1 MYRYESSN
9 TALENPIATFDVIL
23 VIVSWYLTRRNDM
36 DWNIV
41 LPRTIFSL
49 KILQNI
55 LVQVVSC
62 STMLQPATPL
72 RDLGGQYSDTNE
84 Y

>member
-1 MYRYESSN
+1 
-9 TALENPIATFDVIL
+9 
-23 VIVSWYLTRRNDM
+23 M